1 MDPVTLTERDALT
14 ALLKA
19 LEAVVSARLAA
30 VDQPA
35 VQPQPNGGDHL
46 LTCDQAATL
55 LAVSPQWLYRRAK
68 RLKLAVKLGDGTLRF
83 SHAAVM
89 KFIEKN
95 RA

>member
-19 LEAVVSARLAA
+19 LEAVVSARLA
-30 VDQPA
+30 V
-35 VQPQPNGGDHL
+35 VVL
-46 LTCDQAATL
+46 LSVP
-55 LAVSPQWLYRRAK
+55 LAVVRAK